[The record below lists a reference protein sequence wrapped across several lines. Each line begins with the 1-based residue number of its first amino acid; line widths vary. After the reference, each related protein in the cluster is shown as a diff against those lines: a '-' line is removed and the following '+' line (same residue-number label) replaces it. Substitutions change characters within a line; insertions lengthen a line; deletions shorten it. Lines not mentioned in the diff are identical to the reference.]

1 VANAV
6 RGAGSGRDR
15 DSGAQRTALAFVEFL
30 TSLPGEREILINGS
44 VLSVWAR
51 LYTSAAMLRR
61 CPCLPVLEQAILS
74 AKPRPAIPNY
84 NQLSHPRHHSP
95 GAGHKRAGQRGHR
108 GASPRAHLDYPKRLT
123 RRTHNTKEV
132 ATMVWRLDRADP
144 RTLTAVAA
152 VAVVALAVAGC
163 SSSSSSTSNQV
174 AASAK
179 QTIVFATAGLGT
191 EGTATKAAITGFEKL
206 HPNITVSILNL
217 SSNSTVAQ
225 QQEEHYFLAGSSTPD
240 VVYTDVIWPPTFAR
254 SGWLANLNKFH
265 PTASQFF
272 PGQWATA
279 QYNGGVYAIP
289 WFINAEGLYYRT
301 DLIKT
306 PPTTISQLVTDA
318 KQAMATD
325 HSLKEGLAFEGA
337 NYEGSVT
344 AFQSFGAQIGAS
356 NLSNINTPA
365 NVSALT
371 FMYDAIHTY
380 KIAPSAATAWQEP
393 NVQAAWQAGQA
404 PFALNWPYLFQLS
417 EAKGSSLA
425 GKTGWI
431 PFPSSA
437 PQASLGGDD
446 LAINAKSTHQAAAYE
461 FIQYLDSPAAQDHRA
476 ITAGDPPAVKAGY
489 NSALYTAAPYYRQEQ
504 AVYAVVTPRPV
515 TPVYPQISAQLQPM
529 ISSVL
534 SGQQTPKAALAAT
547 APTVAQIYQTA
558 K

>member
-1 VANAV
+1 MNVVPA
-6 RGAGSGRDR
+6 SGRR
-15 DSGAQRTALAFVEFL
+15 RRAPFLLA
-30 TSLPGEREILINGS
+30 
-44 VLSVWAR
+44 
-51 LYTSAAMLRR
+51 
-61 CPCLPVLEQAILS
+61 
-74 AKPRPAIPNY
+74 
-84 NQLSHPRHHSP
+84 
-95 GAGHKRAGQRGHR
+95 
-108 GASPRAHLDYPKRLT
+108 
-123 RRTHNTKEV
+123 
-132 ATMVWRLDRADP
+132 
-144 RTLTAVAA
+144 AVAA
-152 VAVVALAVAGC
+152 AVALATVGC
-163 SSSSSSTSNQV
+163 SSSSSSAGAQV
-174 AASAK
+174 PASAK

-191 EGTATKAAITGFEKL
+191 EGTATKSAITGFEKV
-206 HPNITVSILNL
+206 HPNIKVSILNL

-240 VVYTDVIWPPTFAR
+240 VVYTDVIWPSTFAR
-254 SGWLANLNKFH
+254 SGWLANLSKFH
-265 PTASQFF
+265 PDSSAYF
-272 PGQWATA
+272 PGQWATT
-279 QYNGGVYAIP
+279 QFNGGTYAIP

-306 PPTTISQLVTDA
+306 PPTTISQLVSDA
-318 KQAMATD
+318 KAAMAKD

-344 AFQSFGAQIGAS
+344 AFQSFGAQLGPS
-356 NLSNINTPA
+356 SLSNINTPA
-365 NVSALT
+365 NVTALT

-380 KIAPSAATAWQEP
+380 KIAPAAVTGWQEP

-431 PFPSSA
+431 PFPSAS
-437 PQASLGGDD
+437 PQSSLGGDD

-461 FIQYLDSPAAQDHRA
+461 FIQYLDSSAVQVQRA
-476 ITAGDPPAVKAGY
+476 ISAGDPPAVKSAY
-489 NSALYTAAPYYRQEQ
+489 NSTLYSAAPYYRQEQ

-534 SGQQTPKAALAAT
+534 SGQATPTAALSST